1 MKMKNLRG
9 SFYFLKARP
18 ASDVRFQRAIALS
31 LQEAAGVN
39 AAPIIVSDDEYVDED
54 TEDAEFQRE
63 LRRAI
68 EVSKVEAS
76 STSRGDSSQIAQPQA
91 RDAQPA
97 TSAFLSERALME
109 KERLDRQK
117 RLRPDT
123 SFDEKVE
130 SSKRQHLSSN
140 YEARPNGK
148 AKGSAISSRS
158 SSTLNIPTIDQIFW
172 EGEVRQVANR
182 HAEPRKDGRSTFR
195 LTEVLGKVCLL
206 RLIDV

>member
-1 MKMKNLRG
+1 MKTKNSRG
-9 SFYFLKARP
+9 SFYFLKPSP
-18 ASDVRFQRAIALS
+18 ASDDEFQRAIALS

-39 AAPIIVSDDEYVDED
+39 ATPIIVSDDEYVDED

-68 EVSKVEAS
+68 EASKVEAS
-76 STSRGDSSQIAQPQA
+76 STSRGDSSQIAQPI
-91 RDAQPA
+91 
-97 TSAFLSERALME
+97 TSTFLSERAWME
-109 KERLDRQK
+109 KERLERQK

-123 SFDEKVE
+123 SFEENVE
-130 SSKRQHLSSN
+130 SSKRRHLSSN
-140 YEARPNGK
+140 YEVPPNGK
-148 AKGSAISSRS
+148 AKASTTQADSSRS
-158 SSTLNIPTIDQIFW
+158 SSTSNIPTIDQIFW

-206 RLIDV
+206 YNIKV